1 MSRLAKNL
9 KPHDAC
15 RRVVDGWMPSLSVLE
30 KTSNTDGPVIL
41 KEYVVETLLR
51 ASCMVDE
58 SAALR
63 AREASVW
70 EDAVRSTRRKII
82 EEVFGEFRP
91 MLYQLNEAAHQRDWA
106 AVNHGLKQMYDTM
119 FEEGL

>member
-9 KPHDAC
+9 KPHDTG
-15 RRVVDGWMPSLSVLE
+15 RRVVDGWMPSLTAWE
-30 KTSNTDGPVIL
+30 QTSNTDGPAIL
-41 KEYVVETLLR
+41 KEYVVETRLR

-70 EDAVRSTRRKII
+70 EDAVRSTRRKIV

-106 AVNHGLKQMYDTM
+106 AVNRGLNQMYDTM
-119 FEEGL
+119 FEEDL